1 MRSFIYKPSSLFASR
16 ALTRPDFARYA
27 GILPNGW
34 FFQGSSSRSDGQ
46 AGPGKDLERALHGL
60 GRRGL
65 NLRQTA
71 GLTEAAGLRQPRP
84 MKREEVHLL
93 HAGNRRREMGCGLEA
108 GFIVLRRAGFDT
120 GAA

>member
-1 MRSFIYKPSSLFASR
+1 MWITIHMGGTSLVRDRYELGTPWIHHRSQAS
-16 ALTRPDFARYA
+16 TT
-27 GILPNGW
+27 
-34 FFQGSSSRSDGQ
+34 SSSRSDGQ